1 MVIEEMV
8 PDDPG
13 PTWAKMLDIHMLA
26 LIGGK
31 QRTRQEYET
40 LLAAAGFSF
49 KREIGTAGG
58 MSILEARI

>member
-1 MVIEEMV
+1 MV

-13 PTWAKMLDIHMLA
+13 PAWAKMLDIHMLT

-40 LLAAAGFSF
+40 LFDAAGFLF
-49 KREIGTAGG
+49 KHEIDTGAGI
-58 MSILEARI
+58 SILEAV